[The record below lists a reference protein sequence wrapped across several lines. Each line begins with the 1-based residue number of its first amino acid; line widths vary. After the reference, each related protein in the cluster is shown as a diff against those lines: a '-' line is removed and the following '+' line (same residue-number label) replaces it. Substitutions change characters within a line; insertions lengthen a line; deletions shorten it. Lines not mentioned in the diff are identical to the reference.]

1 MAADQTPAAQPA
13 LSAETLAASPPPAPL
28 VHPAP
33 APGMAPAA
41 HTTVKEVLV
50 ALYPRGNGD
59 PDGITCRSPEALPGS
74 RLPGPKVC
82 QTNRQWANLRARHE
96 DITPD
101 GHGIIMPDGSEQHS
115 GFAMLNCALGR
126 VTGNGNQ
133 ISNILGVPAS
143 VCF

>member
-1 MAADQTPAAQPA
+1 
-13 LSAETLAASPPPAPL
+13 
-28 VHPAP
+28 
-33 APGMAPAA
+33 MAPAA

-50 ALYPRGNGD
+50 ALYPQGNGD
-59 PDGITCRSPEALPGS
+59 PDGITCRPPEALPGS

-82 QTNRQWANLRARHE
+82 QTNRQWASLRARHE

-101 GHGIIMPDGSEQHS
+101 GQGIIMPDGSEQHS
-115 GFAMLNCALGR
+115 GFATLNCALGR

>member
-1 MAADQTPAAQPA
+1 MAAAEAPAA
-13 LSAETLAASPPPAPL
+13 LPAPSDETSAAA
-28 VHPAP
+28 PPP
-33 APGMAPAA
+33 APGMAPPA
-41 HTTVKEVLV
+41 HSVKEVLV
-50 ALYPRGNGD
+50 ALYPQGNGD
-59 PDGITCRSPEALPGS
+59 PDGITCRSPEVLPGS

-82 QTNRQWANLRARHE
+82 QTNRQWASLRARHE

-101 GHGIIMPDGSEQHS
+101 GQGVIMPDGSELHS

-133 ISNILGVPAS
+133 IAHVLGVPAS